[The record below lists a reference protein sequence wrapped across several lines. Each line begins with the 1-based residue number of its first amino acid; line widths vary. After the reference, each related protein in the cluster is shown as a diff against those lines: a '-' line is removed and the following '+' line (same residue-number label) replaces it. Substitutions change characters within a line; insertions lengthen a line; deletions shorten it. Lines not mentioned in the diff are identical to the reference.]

1 MNTHTH
7 PLMESRSKNLTFR
20 TSENRTIQ
28 IRQKAAEQGKTVSE
42 FIHDFLTLH
51 L

>member
-7 PLMESRSKNLTFR
+7 PLMESRSKHMTFR
-20 TSENRTIQ
+20 TSEHATLI
-28 IRQKAAEQGKTVSE
+28 IRERAKEQGKTVSE
-42 FIHDFLTLH
+42 FIHDTLTLH